1 MICISHTIIDWLSF
15 MTPEKIPMT
24 HGTLFSVPSKD
35 GEDIQFLVQLG
46 QKKGLFSSFNNA
58 TAAAA
63 QQDPTLEQFT
73 VITKSQIKGLQL
85 EIGEEVLKQQ
95 VNEEPTKGRNTK
107 YVFSSGNISTI
118 YLHVILYRAEP
129 VPELGGIKDIYEKI
143 RQYTLAHLADKDL
156 KATLGVP
163 GKLWMRNGFKRLY

>member
-1 MICISHTIIDWLSF
+1 MIPISHTIIDWLSF
-15 MTPEKIPMT
+15 MTPEKIPVT

-35 GEDIQFLVQLG
+35 GEDTQFLVQLG

-107 YVFSSGNISTI
+107 YVFKWQYQHYILTYYTIQSGTC
-118 YLHVILYRAEP
+118 A
-129 VPELGGIKDIYEKI
+129 
-143 RQYTLAHLADKDL
+143 
-156 KATLGVP
+156 
-163 GKLWMRNGFKRLY
+163 

>member
-1 MICISHTIIDWLSF
+1 

-107 YVFSSGNISTI
+107 YVFSSVKISTM
-118 YLHVILYRAEP
+118 Y
-129 VPELGGIKDIYEKI
+129 
-143 RQYTLAHLADKDL
+143 
-156 KATLGVP
+156 
-163 GKLWMRNGFKRLY
+163 